1 MAKTGPGLYSDFKI
15 YEDQFYTTYND
26 TIAQNVNV
34 FNEGSNGTISMVP
47 LESVGNF
54 RKKAYFAQIANIV
67 TRRDITT
74 TAAVTDDELT
84 SDETISPKLARRFQ
98 VGNTLDSFRKIGIS
112 PDEFADYI
120 GEQAATAKLQD
131 MLDTTLLCGVTAL
144 RKQVASFHNKGSN
157 ASNTLRYT
165 YLTAALEKF
174 GDKMSEIVLWVFH
187 SHSFVD
193 LMDTTISS
201 LQNTTALP
209 AVQDGI
215 VGTINRPYII
225 TDSASLINT
234 DGVTSGTN
242 SYYTLGLTAAGLAAL
257 ETEPEEVVFER
268 VTGLENLVFR
278 AQGEYSYNS
287 EVKGFSYTDTG
298 VNPADA
304 ALGNTSNWTLKRASI
319 KNTAGVV
326 IEHA

>member
-1 MAKTGPGLYSDFKI
+1 MAKTGPGIYSDFKI
-15 YEDQFYTTYND
+15 YEDQFYGAYND

-34 FNEGSNGTISMVP
+34 FNAGSNNAIRMVQ

-54 RKKAYFAQIANIV
+54 RKEAYFANIANLL
-67 TRRDITT
+67 TRRDITST
-74 TAAVTDDELT
+74 SSVTDDELT

-98 VGNTLDSFRKIGIS
+98 VANTFDSFRKIGITGE
-112 PDEFADYI
+112 EFASYV
-120 GEQAATAKLQD
+120 GEQAAAAKLQD
-131 MLDTTLLCGVTAL
+131 MLNTSLLCAVTGL
-144 RKQVASFHNKGSN
+144 RKQTTTFHNRGSS

-174 GDKMSEIVLWVFH
+174 GDRMDDIVLWVFH
-187 SHSFVD
+187 SHSFID
-193 LMDTTISS
+193 LVDTTISS

-209 AVQDGI
+209 TVQNGI

-225 TDSASLINT
+225 TDSSSLINT

-257 ETEPEEVVFER
+257 ETEPEMVLFDR
-268 VTGLENLVFR
+268 VTGLENLTFR
-278 AQGEYSYNS
+278 VQGEHSYNV
-287 EVKGFSYTDTG
+287 EVKGFSYTSAT
-298 VNPADA
+298 VNPNDA
-304 ALGNTSNWTLKRASI
+304 TLGNTSNWTLKRNSI
-319 KNTAGVV
+319 KSTAGVV